1 MDVHE
6 DKENSLI
13 TATFELPGLKKEDV
27 SIDVHNNRLVV
38 SGETTFSKDSNED
51 GYIVKQRRRGKF
63 SRMLPLPQGTQ
74 VSYTFTSCINE
85 LFIDSHSCR
94 WTKSKLPWK
103 MAS

>member
-6 DKENSLI
+6 DKEKNLI

-27 SIDVHNNRLVV
+27 SIELHNNRLVV
-38 SGETTFSKDSNED
+38 SGETTFSKDTNED

-74 VSYTFTSCINE
+74 VSFHM
-85 LFIDSHSCR
+85 LQF
-94 WTKSKLPWK
+94 SKDNCVLTH
-103 MAS
+103 AL